1 MSTTT
6 REPIYNSLSLS
17 IPTITI
23 LTTIIVHTLFSYFK
37 QSKKFNKSLTFAAL
51 LSMTT
56 FLAFAFI
63 LLYLSIR
70 EMTHTLTPSDCILY
84 FLKDLLLIVGKI
96 FMYLFFIDRL
106 FYVFRGSLF
115 KFERKQIVRYI
126 SITFI
131 LLFTPA
137 LLALTAII
145 LPIHS
150 IIHKQ
155 YDIQTKYDCSDIFA
169 NYLSSSTKIMFFS
182 GIATFTLFDI
192 IISIII
198 LRSFISRLLWLYTW
212 CARDTNQDMENNT
225 FLLQTAMKSF
235 NLTAAAITTSWFGIV
250 FNASGYGSHWLCIDI
265 VVNVLA
271 MYLSFSFASNI
282 YHKLSVCCCT
292 NYCFIG
298 WRKLCWCC
306 CLKYKIP
313 KNIQMKKREN
323 KQQVPDVSVVVS
335 IDLTKSK
342 QISDESHNETNK
354 IEATSISHGENV
366 LNNGMKVILHDYDKN
381 DIKVG
386 KQCKP
391 SLVDRLSNLSNNIK
405 NKIQNKR
412 INNAEKLISDIC
424 TPTVSGLSLQHAHSE
439 PVPNAKQTVILLQN
453 HFSNKIM

>member
-265 VVNVLA
+265 IVNVLA
-271 MYLSFSFASNI
+271 MYLSFSFTANI
-282 YHKLSVCCCT
+282 YDRISIICCCT
-292 NYCFIG
+292 NWCFIG

-313 KNIQMKKREN
+313 KNIEMSDNQIKRKSE
-323 KQQVPDVSVVVS
+323 QQVPDTSVVEPK
-335 IDLTKSK
+335 T
-342 QISDESHNETNK
+342 QISQVDNGESIISNG
-354 IEATSISHGENV
+354 IE
-366 LNNGMKVILHDYDKN
+366 VILHDY
-381 DIKVG
+381 
-386 KQCKP
+386 
-391 SLVDRLSNLSNNIK
+391 
-405 NKIQNKR
+405 
-412 INNAEKLISDIC
+412 EK
-424 TPTVSGLSLQHAHSE
+424 
-439 PVPNAKQTVILLQN
+439 K
-453 HFSNKIM
+453 K